1 MPAADHPVWPIVRLL
16 VLFFGLMG
24 ILYVNATK
32 FDANELRILIGFV
45 IFSGVAEV
53 GAKWAS
59 SRKERPEPP
68 QFE

>member
-32 FDANELRILIGFV
+32 FDANEIRILIGFV
-45 IFSGVAEV
+45 VFSGAAEA
-53 GAKWAS
+53 GARLAS
-59 SRKERPEPP
+59 DRRRDREPP